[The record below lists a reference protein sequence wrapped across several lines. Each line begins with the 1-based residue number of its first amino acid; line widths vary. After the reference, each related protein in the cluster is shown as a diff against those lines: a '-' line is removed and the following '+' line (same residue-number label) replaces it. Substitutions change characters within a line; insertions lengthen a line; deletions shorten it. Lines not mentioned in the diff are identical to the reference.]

1 MGGHSL
7 LDSVRSWLY
16 RPRLKDAVHRVGIDA
31 HLRTLYVTLYRL
43 RYGETITVEID
54 HTTADIGIESA
65 AELDNVV
72 SISGKKRP
80 VARTIVDELNED
92 DVFWDV
98 GANVGTFSC
107 IAGDVLEDGHVVAFE
122 PYPPNV
128 ERLRRNLQRND
139 VFHDVESRAL
149 SDGEGERTFFVM
161 RTDEVGSREGSI
173 EEEYATTDDAVG
185 TITVE
190 TTTADRT
197 VESGAYPPPNV
208 VKIDVEGAAPDLL
221 AGMEA
226 TLDRPACRLL
236 VVEPHDNE
244 AVIKRTLEDAGFRTR
259 RLRVGGSSRIVAEQ
273 SE

>member
-1 MGGHSL
+1 MGGHSF
-7 LDSVRSWLY
+7 LDSIRSWWY
-16 RPRLKDAVHRVGIDA
+16 RPRLKAAVRRVGIDA
-31 HLRTLYVTLYRL
+31 HLRTLYVALYRL
-43 RYGETITVEID
+43 RYGEAITVEIGPA
-54 HTTADIGIESA
+54 TADIGIESA

-72 SISGKKRP
+72 SISGKERP

-107 IAGDVLEDGHVVAFE
+107 IAGDVLEGGRVVAFE

-128 ERLRRNLQRND
+128 ERLRHNLQRND
-139 VFHDVESRAL
+139 VPHDIESRAL

-161 RTDEVGSREGSI
+161 RTDEAGSREGSI
-173 EEEYATTDDAVG
+173 EENYARTDDAVR

-190 TTTADRT
+190 TTTADLA

-208 VKIDVEGAAPDLL
+208 VKIDVEGAAPNVL
-221 AGMEA
+221 AGMET
-226 TLDRPACRLL
+226 TLELPACRLL

-244 AVIKRTLEDAGFRTR
+244 TIIEGILEDAGFRTR
-259 RLRVGGSSRIVAEQ
+259 RLRVNGSNRIVAERP
-273 SE
+273 E